1 MASTNVQCVGI
12 KPSHAGFGEYVTTP
26 SDEEVFE
33 LECFLDECAGEIIEL
48 CAGAELPDW
57 AEDIRGR
64 IHDEPDR
71 VYAHK
76 TDQGIVEYFGFN
88 DV

>member
-26 SDEEVFE
+26 SDGEVFD
-33 LECFLDECAGEIIEL
+33 LDCFLDECDGEIVQL
-48 CAGAELPDW
+48 CDGTELPDW
-57 AEDIRGR
+57 AEDIRGL

-88 DV
+88 